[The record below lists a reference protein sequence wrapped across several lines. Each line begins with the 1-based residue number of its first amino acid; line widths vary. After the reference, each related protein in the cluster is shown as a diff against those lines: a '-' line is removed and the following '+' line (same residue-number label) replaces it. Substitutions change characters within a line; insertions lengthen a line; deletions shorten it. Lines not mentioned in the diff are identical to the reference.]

1 MKKIILLFLL
11 AISLVFTVSMK
22 RNKPVIVPNKAELPD
37 KAIASSIDSSIKE
50 VSKPAAAKDKPTI
63 TKETP
68 AIALVNR
75 SNRLDKNFI
84 PKHLTIPSVKFS
96 SYASPEV
103 RKMDSEAASALESLF
118 KAAKAD
124 GITLLAVSGYRNYDY
139 QNTLYRNKVSS
150 AGKKE
155 ADKYVAQPGAS
166 EHQTG
171 LAMDVLSNEY
181 GSLDEGFAKTKAY
194 KWLVENCY
202 KYGFI
207 IRYPKGKESITGY
220 NYEPWHLR
228 HVGIKAAVEISQKHL
243 TLEEYLGIFA

>member
-50 VSKPAAAKDKPTI
+50 VSKPAAAK
-63 TKETP
+63 ETP
-68 AIALVNR
+68 TIALVNR
-75 SNRLDKNFI
+75 NNRLDKNFI
-84 PKHLTIPSVKFS
+84 PKHLTIPAVKFS
-96 SYASPEV
+96 AYASAET

-181 GSLDEGFAKTKAY
+181 GSLDEGFANTKAY

-228 HVGIKAAVEISQKHL
+228 YVGIKAAVEISQKHL

>member
-1 MKKIILLFLL
+1 MKKILLLLLL

-22 RNKPVIVPNKAELPD
+22 RNEPVAVPSKAAVPD
-37 KAIASSIDSSIKE
+37 KAVSSSIDTLIKE
-50 VSKPAAAKDKPTI
+50 TSKTASAKDK
-63 TKETP
+63 P

-84 PKHLTIPSVKFS
+84 PKQLTIPKVKFAAG
-96 SYASPEV
+96 ASTEV
-103 RKMDSEAASALESLF
+103 KKMDSVAALALENLF

-124 GITLLAVSGYRNYDY
+124 GITLLAVSGYRDYDY
-139 QNTLYRNKVSS
+139 QNMLYKNKVSA

-181 GSLDEGFAKTKAY
+181 GSLDEGFANTKAY

-202 KYGFI
+202 KFGFI
-207 IRYPKGKESITGY
+207 IRYPKGKEGITGY

-228 HVGIKAAVEISQKHL
+228 HVGINYAAEITQKHL